1 MSLFGTVSLASALTL
16 IVMIVYFRFLNISD
30 TMDGSEDAP
39 EDQKEKRI
47 KFNDVVEVKKDER
60 RFVVF

>member
-1 MSLFGTVSLASALTL
+1 
-16 IVMIVYFRFLNISD
+16 
-30 TMDGSEDAP
+30 MDGSEDAP

-60 RFVVF
+60 RFVVFWW